1 MKEFGFTVSI
11 LSNTNR
17 AISSTETNWTAIRNG
32 SFFIFGDD
40 TVFYQVGS
48 VKELNIIKDFK
59 IIAANQISFASN
71 LCPLF
76 LNLDSIEL
84 SFKQYEV
91 DEVVG
96 IFSAG
101 TGYKQ
106 GDIVCLSGGIPVKDI
121 SENISKPAM
130 FQVTKVN
137 GFGGIEDLIILDPGQ
152 YISTPNTTTTVVNT
166 LGSGAN
172 GGLNLLYKISDK
184 RIVLDRVVN
193 NVDYYPEVTVLHLDY
208 DLPENLTN
216 GKLSLRKWEALLTSN
231 YIGESK
237 LNSSYKVLR
246 DFTPNLKLPV
256 ITKNNSNLDVL
267 VNQGFQTIDCEFGK
281 IKSAL
286 KNIGISI

>member
-1 MKEFGFTVSI
+1 MKDFGFTTSI

-17 AISSTETNWTAIRNG
+17 AISSTETNWNAIRNG

-40 TVFYQVGS
+40 TVFYQVGV
-48 VKELNIIKDFK
+48 VKELNIIKEFK
-59 IIAANQISFASN
+59 TIAPNQISFSSN

-76 LNLDSIEL
+76 LNFDSVEL

-96 IFSAG
+96 IFSSG
-101 TGYKQ
+101 SGYKQ
-106 GDIVCLSGGIPVKDI
+106 GDVICLSGGIPVKNV
-121 SENISKPAM
+121 SENISKPAT
-130 FQVTKVN
+130 FQVTKVDSR
-137 GFGGIEDLIILDPGQ
+137 GGIEDVIITDPGQ
-152 YISTPNTTTTVVNT
+152 YINTPNTTTTVVNT
-166 LGSGAN
+166 FGSGAN

-184 RIVLDRVVN
+184 RISIDRVIN
-193 NVDYYPEVTVLHLDY
+193 NVIYYPESTVLCLDY
-208 DLPENLTN
+208 DLPENLTV
-216 GKLSLRKWEALLTSN
+216 GKLCLNKWEVLLTSN
-231 YIGESK
+231 YTGESK
-237 LNSSYKVLR
+237 LNSKYKVLR

-256 ITKNNSNLDVL
+256 ITKNTNNLDVL

>member
-1 MKEFGFTVSI
+1 MKEFGFTTSI

-17 AISSTETNWTAIRNG
+17 AISSTETNWTAIRPG

-40 TVFYQVGS
+40 NVFYQVGV
-48 VKELNIIKDFK
+48 VKELNIIKEFK
-59 IIAANQISFASN
+59 IIAPNQISFSSN

-76 LNLDSIEL
+76 LNYDSIEL

-101 TGYKQ
+101 TNYKQ
-106 GDIVCLSGGIPVKDI
+106 GDIICLSGGVPVKNL
-121 SENISKPAM
+121 SENISKPAT

-137 GFGGIEDLIILDPGQ
+137 SHGGIEDLIVTDPGQ
-152 YISTPNTTTTVVNT
+152 YIVAPNTTTVVVNT
-166 LGSGAN
+166 LGSGSN

-184 RIVLDRVVN
+184 RIVIDRVIN
-193 NVDYYPEVTVLHLDY
+193 NVIYHPESTILTLDY
-208 DLPENLTN
+208 DLPENLTT
-216 GKLSLRKWEALLTSN
+216 GKLSLNKWEVLLTSN

-237 LNSSYKVLR
+237 LNSKYKVLR

-256 ITKNNSNLDVL
+256 ITKNTNNLDVL

-286 KNIGISI
+286 KNIGIDI